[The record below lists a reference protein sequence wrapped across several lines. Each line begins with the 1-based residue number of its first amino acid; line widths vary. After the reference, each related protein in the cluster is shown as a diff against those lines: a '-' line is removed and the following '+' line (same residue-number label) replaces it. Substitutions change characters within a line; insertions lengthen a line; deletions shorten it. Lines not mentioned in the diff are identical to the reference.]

1 MQCLLASLLFHPL
14 LSYGYTH
21 TIDEDAD
28 DVQELEAMEAM
39 EEDLRQAESK
49 MLELQLQVGI
59 RQASR
64 AG

>member
-1 MQCLLASLLFHPL
+1 MA
-14 LSYGYTH
+14 TH